1 MSLKDLCLLSLLM
14 VARVSADKHRLCAC
28 ISDQGLVGVQINDDA
43 TKAVVNAYD
52 GRFVYAG
59 GNWFSDELHGAPYS
73 GPYWH
78 AIEGT
83 VNGAKDDGWVGG
95 DEAHGL
101 CKKQNCDSAC
111 FSGNLSTGRAVG
123 QMMSASPPRQRRRI
137 SLVTLCNTI
146 VDSGCWICKFKYS
159 ERLGKL
165 LHT

>member
-1 MSLKDLCLLSLLM
+1 MLLKDLCLLSLLM

-111 FSGNLSTGRAVG
+111 FSPGESFNWQGCGPDDECFTSKAKKTDKFGNPV
-123 QMMSASPPRQRRRI
+123 
-137 SLVTLCNTI
+137 
-146 VDSGCWICKFKYS
+146 
-159 ERLGKL
+159 
-165 LHT
+165 